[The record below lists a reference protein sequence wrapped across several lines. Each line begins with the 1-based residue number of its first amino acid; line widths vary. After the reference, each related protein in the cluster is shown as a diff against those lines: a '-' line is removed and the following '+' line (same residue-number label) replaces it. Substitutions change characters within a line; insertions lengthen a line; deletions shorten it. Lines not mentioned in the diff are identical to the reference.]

1 MLKSGRKPRNES
13 EQMIFNNSRSI
24 KRITEEINKPL
35 DFALI
40 IELHKTMTANTS
52 AEYCAG
58 DFRDKQIYVQ
68 DHVDG
73 ENSTHTPPDSEL
85 VEKYME
91 DLCEF
96 VNSEKP
102 FIHPVV
108 EASIIHFQIGY
119 IHLYG

>member
-13 EQMIFNNSRSI
+13 EQMIFNNLRSI

-52 AEYCAG
+52 TEYCAG

-73 ENSTHTPPDSEL
+73 GIVHTPPDSEL

-102 FIHPVV
+102 F
-108 EASIIHFQIGY
+108 
-119 IHLYG
+119 LYTL